1 MLRELLLYTH
11 FCTNTP
17 LDACSSIP
25 GPAQWRTA
33 ASHAAAV
40 ARQGHASSGQ
50 GEWEASAAEHAE
62 ASTRQPCPPEHS
74 GRGSPPADAPSI
86 AAAVRRRL
94 AALAV
99 PQPAQPGLAAPS
111 RPGRQHMP
119 QAWQGY
125 LAARG
130 YPPHLLQRTSAPPDS
145 PPERDHA
152 SQPTAG
158 GGDALPGSAKLQRL
172 LALLEAPVAVASTW
186 QDAPGALQSSPLAAE
201 PSGRAAQE
209 DAAAGSMPEQA
220 QGAEGQPLAAEGAA
234 GGAGPPA
241 QEEAAARRAWLQDQE
256 VDDAEEDGDG
266 DGEGMTGDALL
277 WGGASQAAG
286 AQPDSVPE
294 EPMSWEDNAED
305 GEDAGA
311 AVAER
316 EAVPKSEQLL
326 LQAGIVG
333 VPNSGKSTLTNALVG
348 QKVRRA
354 SPAGGLRPCSAH
366 SHGSARRRTACM
378 ITKDVTGAQPSY
390 VGLNSAGGWRWD
402 DVAVDTG
409 HGGCIGCTTVLT
421 QVQLLRRCR
430 RCPQK
435 RTRLRPHGSARSRWA
450 RARWRSTTPRV
461 SSAHGAQAAMYG
473 NLRV

>member
-1 MLRELLLYTH
+1 MLRELLLYSH

-25 GPAQWRTA
+25 GPAQWRKA

-40 ARQGHASSGQ
+40 AHQGHASSVQ

-62 ASTRQPCPPEHS
+62 AGTRQPCAPGHS
-74 GRGSPPADAPSI
+74 DRGVPPADAPSI

-130 YPPHLLQRTSAPPDS
+130 YPPHLLQRTGAPPDR
-145 PPERDHA
+145 PPEQDHT
-152 SQPTAG
+152 SQPATG
-158 GGDALPGSAKLQRL
+158 SGEALPGSAKLQRL
-172 LALLEAPVAVASTW
+172 LALLEAPVAVRSPL
-186 QDAPGALQSSPLAAE
+186 QDAPGALQSSPPAAE

-209 DAAAGSMPEQA
+209 DAAAGSMPDQT
-220 QGAEGQPLAAEGAA
+220 QGAEGQALAAEGAA

-266 DGEGMTGDALL
+266 DGMTGDALR
-277 WGGASQAAG
+277 WGGAGQAAG
-286 AQPDSVPE
+286 AQPGSAPE
-294 EPMSWEDNAED
+294 EPALWEDNAED

-311 AVAER
+311 AVAEPDAMPR
-316 EAVPKSEQLL
+316 SEQLL

-354 SPAGGLRPCSAH
+354 SPAGGLCPVLGALSRLCQRKNGLHDYQGCDVCPAQLC
-366 SHGSARRRTACM
+366 GSAVRAAGSEMVWQPARGM
-378 ITKDVTGAQPSY
+378 VGASGVP
-390 VGLNSAGGWRWD
+390 W
-402 DVAVDTG
+402 
-409 HGGCIGCTTVLT
+409 C
-421 QVQLLRRCR
+421 
-430 RCPQK
+430 
-435 RTRLRPHGSARSRWA
+435 
-450 RARWRSTTPRV
+450 
-461 SSAHGAQAAMYG
+461 
-473 NLRV
+473 